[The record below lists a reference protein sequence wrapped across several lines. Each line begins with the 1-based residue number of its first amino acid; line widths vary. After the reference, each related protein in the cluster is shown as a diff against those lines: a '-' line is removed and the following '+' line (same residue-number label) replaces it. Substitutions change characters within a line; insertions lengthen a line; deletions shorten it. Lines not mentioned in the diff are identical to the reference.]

1 MAADTTDGTLEGLR
15 GAATTEPVSGRDRWL
30 HLGLV
35 ASIVLLSA
43 PVLIAIVF
51 STKGQADLAGVP
63 TLSPGTNAIE
73 NYRDVIV
80 DYNMGRYMLN
90 SLVMAIV
97 ITVGKLVIS
106 LLAVLAIVY
115 YEFPFQNLAFF
126 AILFTLMLPIPVRIV
141 PLYDVMVTLGW
152 TNSLWA
158 LTIPY
163 LASATTVFILRQHFL
178 AIPDS
183 LVENA
188 KLDGVGPFRFLVFVL
203 IPMSKGVL
211 AGVAVIMFIHGWNQY
226 LWPLLVINDNDLHV
240 AQVGLTI
247 IEDVADTGQRPWHL
261 MMAGAI
267 LTLLPPLA
275 LLVLARKPLLQTFGL
290 AHK

>member
-1 MAADTTDGTLEGLR
+1 MAVETDTASGR
-15 GAATTEPVSGRDRWL
+15 QATRWVRRLGGRDRWV
-30 HLGLV
+30 HLGLIV
-35 ASIVLLSA
+35 SILLMSV
-43 PVLIAIVF
+43 PVLIALVF
-51 STKGQADLAGVP
+51 STKGQADLVGVP
-63 TLSPGTNAIE
+63 TLTPGTNAFE
-73 NYRDVIV
+73 NYLEVIV

-90 SLVMAIV
+90 SLVMALV
-97 ITVGKLVIS
+97 ITAGKLLIS

-115 YEFPFQNLAFF
+115 YDFPFKNLAFL

-141 PLYDVMVTLGW
+141 PLYDLMVTLGW

-178 AIPDS
+178 SIPAS

-188 KLDGVGPFRFLVFVL
+188 KLDGVGPFEFLLYVL

-211 AGVAVIMFIHGWNQY
+211 AGVAVIMFIHAWNQY
-226 LWPLLVINDNDLHV
+226 LWPLLVINDNSLHV

-275 LLVLARKPLLQTFGL
+275 LLVLARKPLLETFGI